1 MKFTDTAGNTQ
12 LIEMTTDAGAGL
24 NPGDTV
30 RIIYQPDNPR
40 EMDLEQ
46 PLHTSGSLILA
57 IAGGICA
64 LAGLGIIGANIHQS
78 RRLPASAPAS
88 E

>member
-1 MKFTDTAGNTQ
+1 MKFTDTAGKAQ

-46 PLHTSGSLILA
+46 ALHTSGTPILA

-64 LAGLGIIGANIHQS
+64 LAGLGIIGANMHQS
-78 RRLPASAPAS
+78 RSLTAAAK
-88 E
+88 

>member
-1 MKFTDTAGNTQ
+1 MKFTDTAGQEQ

-30 RIIYQPDNPR
+30 RIIYQPETPR

-46 PLHTSGSLILA
+46 PLHTSGTFILA
-57 IAGGICA
+57 HAGHHWCQYSPEPPTADICPS
-64 LAGLGIIGANIHQS
+64 LRVSPLLE
-78 RRLPASAPAS
+78 RRM
-88 E
+88 